1 MNRIRVLVVDDSA
14 IVRDVLTENLSQYDD
29 IEIIG
34 TAPDPYIARDKI
46 VKLDPDVITLDI
58 EMPKMNGLNFLE
70 KLMIYH
76 PMPVIIVSSVTT
88 NDIQASMK
96 AIDIGAFDVVN
107 KPGGSISVT
116 EVVDDVYY
124 KIKEAYKVK
133 DTFVSR
139 RKLVDE
145 RIKSKKITYNKNILS
160 EVSTTD
166 KLIAIGASTGGP
178 VSLEFV
184 LKNLPPNVPPILI
197 VQHMPLFY
205 TAQFALRLNDI
216 CEVNVKEAEE
226 GDIVT
231 NGTVYIARGGN
242 HLELVRRGATLY
254 TRLTDG
260 PKVHFQRPAVDV
272 LFQSVAQLVG
282 KNALGIIL
290 TGMGKDG
297 ADGLLEMKNKG
308 AQTIAQDEASCV
320 VFGMPYEA
328 IELGAAQKICPLED
342 IPDKIVQFSKQV

>member
-1 MNRIRVLVVDDSA
+1 MNKIRVLVVDDSA
-14 IVRDVLTENLSQYDD
+14 IVRDVLTENLSKYDD

-34 TAPDPYIARDKI
+34 TAPDPFIARDKI
-46 VKLDPDVITLDI
+46 VRLDPDIITLDI
-58 EMPKMNGLNFLE
+58 EMPKMNGLSFLE
-70 KLMIYH
+70 KLMVYH

-88 NDIQASMK
+88 NDIDASMK
-96 AIDIGAFDVVN
+96 AIEIGAFDVVN

-133 DTFVSR
+133 DTFLSR
-139 RKLVDE
+139 RKLVSE
-145 RIKSKKITYNKNILS
+145 RIETKTISYTRDILS

-178 VSLEFV
+178 VSLEFI
-184 LKNLPPNVPPILI
+184 LKSLPPNIPPILI

-205 TAQFALRLNDI
+205 TAQFAARLNDI

-226 GDIVT
+226 GDIIT
-231 NGTVYIARGGN
+231 YGTVYIAKGGN
-242 HLELVRRGATLY
+242 HLELERKGASLY
-254 TRLTDG
+254 ARLTEG
-260 PKVHFQRPAVDV
+260 EKVHFQKPAVDI
-272 LFQSVAQLVG
+272 LFNSVAKIVG

-297 ADGLLEMKNKG
+297 AAGLLEMKNKG
-308 AQTIAQDEASCV
+308 ARTIAQDEATSV
-320 VFGMPYEA
+320 VFGMPLEA
-328 IELGAAQKICPLED
+328 IDLGAAQKICPLEEM
-342 IPDKIVQFSKQV
+342 PERIVEFSRIL